1 MLLAKSAGLISN
13 KGNTLLSDRSTKAK
27 YPDKSEDCIQSED
40 LIHPEDLIQ
49 RWVEQCVIDLSL
61 CPFASAPYRSG
72 KVRIAVCDAETISGF
87 LATIQ
92 AELKRLTDNPD
103 TIETTLIATQ
113 RLLPDFLDFN
123 DFLTSVEAILKQE
136 NSEMYFQMASFHPQ
150 YRFAGVDE
158 DDAGNFTN
166 RAPYPIVQWLR
177 AASVSKATDAMD
189 TLAIPDANIKK
200 LNSLGSSKLRALF
213 PWTE

>member
-1 MLLAKSAGLISN
+1 MCDRTTVGKY
-13 KGNTLLSDRSTKAK
+13 SDR
-27 YPDKSEDCIQSED
+27 PGN
-40 LIHPEDLIQ
+40 LIQ
-49 RWVEQCVIDLSL
+49 PEELIQKWLVQCVIDLSL

-72 KVRIAVCDAETISGF
+72 RVRIVVCDAETVTGF

-92 AELKRLTDNPD
+92 AELKRLIGDPD

-113 RLLPDFLDFN
+113 GLLPDFLDFN
-123 DFLTSVEAILKQE
+123 DFLTSVEALLTQE
-136 NSEMYFQMASFHPQ
+136 NSEMHFQLASFHPQ

-166 RAPYPIVQWLR
+166 RAPYPVVQWLR
-177 AASVSKATDAMD
+177 VASVSKAADAMD

-200 LNSLGSSKLRALF
+200 LKSLGSSKLRALF